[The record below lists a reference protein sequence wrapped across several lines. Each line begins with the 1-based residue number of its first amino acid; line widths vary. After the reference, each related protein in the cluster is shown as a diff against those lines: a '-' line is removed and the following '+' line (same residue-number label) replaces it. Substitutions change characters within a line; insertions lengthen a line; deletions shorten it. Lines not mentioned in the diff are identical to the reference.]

1 VGDQNKM
8 IFSRNIKKAIE
19 RARLDERKEAEAKI
33 RKKLNE
39 LDEDWKDRVKIIE
52 AEYQGKISMLEFE
65 IKQNSNLVVAAKRD
79 SVINREAAARLRVVV
94 TKLVYLSNKKLEN
107 DAELNQEFLVLQK
120 DLTDAEIKLIGEKK

>member
-1 VGDQNKM
+1 M
-8 IFSRNIKKAIE
+8 IFNRNIKKAIE

-79 SVINREAAARLRVVV
+79 NIVNRESAARLRVIVN
-94 TKLVYLSNKKLEN
+94 KLVYLSNKQR
-107 DAELNQEFLVLQK
+107 DHDIELNQEFLGLKQ

>member
-1 VGDQNKM
+1 M
-8 IFSRNIKKAIE
+8 IFGRNINKAIE

-33 RKKLNE
+33 RTKLNE

-65 IKQNSNLVVAAKRD
+65 IKQNSNLVVTAKRD
-79 SVINREAAARLRVVV
+79 NIVNRESAARLRVIVN
-94 TKLVYLSNKKLEN
+94 KLVYLSNKQR
-107 DAELNQEFLVLQK
+107 DHDIELNQEFLGLKQ